1 MTTRT
6 GTLQE
11 ISSLDE
17 KIVQLAADNADSGHA
32 LYCRFASLINS
43 LSIAIETAEKNG
55 VDKQDVKS
63 EIKRSREIFSLSPYV
78 GRIQEWPRG
87 YQGDFETV
95 EHIQNGIANCGLS
108 DLSSCIE
115 YYAQMLPVTQ
125 QHRNKLVYQ
134 ERLARL
140 AVLSNKNILSVGC
153 GGALDLQKALE
164 GVPNYSGTISCID
177 MDQDALDLVEQRTSG
192 YNINILNK
200 NIVRG
205 VGQEKDSF
213 YHLIV
218 CGGLFDYL
226 DDRVAG
232 MLLRQ
237 LQKKLTD
244 DGKIFLTNIA
254 AGNPFRIQMEYMC
267 DWVLIER
274 SESDI
279 EDLVQDNLPIPMD
292 VSCVR
297 DSTGLAILSTIKT
310 RQQQTSAA

>member
-1 MTTRT
+1 MNDRT
-6 GTLQE
+6 STLQA
-11 ISSLDE
+11 ISALDDQVVE
-17 KIVQLAADNADSGHA
+17 LTKSTAESGHA
-32 LYCRFASLINS
+32 LYCRFASIINS
-43 LSIAIETAEKNG
+43 LSIAIESAEKNG
-55 VDKQDVKS
+55 VDKEAIKS
-63 EIKRSREIFSLSPYV
+63 AIKRSRKIFSLSPYV

-95 EHIQNGIANCGLS
+95 EHIQNGIASCGLG

-125 QHRNKLVYQ
+125 QHRNKLVHQ

-140 AVLSNKNILSVGC
+140 AVLGNRNILSVGC

-164 GVPNYSGTISCID
+164 GVPDYTGTISCID
-177 MDQDALDLVEQRTSG
+177 MDQDALDLVAQRTMG

-205 VGQEKDSF
+205 VGQEKDNF
-213 YHLIV
+213 YQLIV

-237 LQKKLTD
+237 LQKKLTS

-254 AGNPFRIQMEYMC
+254 SGNPFRIQMEYMC

-279 EDLVQDNLPIPMD
+279 ERLVKESLSGPFD
-292 VSCVR
+292 VICVR
-297 DSTGLAILSTIKT
+297 DVTGLAILSTIEA
-310 RQQQTSAA
+310 RQQESSAA